1 MSDQSRLCDKHGEVV
16 LFFGNNGPDDPGE
29 CPWCEVSRLREE
41 KEASWNSAEHNARRA
56 EAAEA
61 EVARLRAKLEVEL
74 HAHQDFAAR
83 AALYAFHTEI
93 ERAAWRAEALAA
105 REMLDEHGTAYVQPT
120 DWPNFDTCSD
130 DKRAYASA
138 RAANGEDK

>member
-61 EVARLRAKLEVEL
+61 EVAR
-74 HAHQDFAAR
+74 
-83 AALYAFHTEI
+83 
-93 ERAAWRAEALAA
+93 WRAEALAA

-120 DWPNFDTCSD
+120 DWPNVDTCSD

>member
-61 EVARLRAKLEVEL
+61 EVAR
-74 HAHQDFAAR
+74 
-83 AALYAFHTEI
+83 
-93 ERAAWRAEALAA
+93 WRAEAMAA
-105 REMLDEHGTAYVQPT
+105 RRLLYETGRAVFSREGEMEMDAER
-120 DWPNFDTCSD
+120 D
-130 DKRAYASA
+130 YATA

>member
-61 EVARLRAKLEVEL
+61 EVAR
-74 HAHQDFAAR
+74 
-83 AALYAFHTEI
+83 
-93 ERAAWRAEALAA
+93 WRAEALAA
-105 REMLDEHGTAYVQPT
+105 RRLLTCTNLDWEDT
-120 DWPNFDTCSD
+120 D
-130 DKRAYASA
+130 YAAA
-138 RAANGEDK
+138 RKANGEE